1 MLHWL
6 SDPEHVLM
14 IVGLIFFYQSVRRM
28 GAILERL
35 SAFHS
40 DYRKVL
46 SLDEIEQDELQRRM
60 DAEIEWAINLNL
72 PRHIPRGRV

>member
-6 SDPEHVLM
+6 SDPEHLLM
-14 IVGLIFFYQSVRRM
+14 ILGLILFHQSVRRM
-28 GAILERL
+28 NAILERL

-46 SLDEIEQDELQRRM
+46 SLDEIDQAELQSRM
-60 DAEIEWAINLNL
+60 DAEIDWAINLNL